1 MIGSHLDQLFVEN
14 RLSWKVKA
22 GKMVKTNNK
31 KTKQQK
37 KNQKKTTTVVIQVK
51 NGSSLDQGGNREDG
65 KKWYLW
71 CKP

>member
-1 MIGSHLDQLFVEN
+1 MIGSHLGQLFVEN
-14 RLSWKVKA
+14 RLSWKIKA
-22 GKMVKTNNK
+22 GKLVKK
-31 KTKQQK
+31 KS
-37 KNQKKTTTVVIQVK
+37 TVVIQVK